1 MSYLVFEKFQ
11 GKKIKKNIKN
21 ENFGQSISRSNM
33 SNIKT
38 VFYFFKIKNCFKKF
52 LILFYFQKSI
62 FKLVFKKSFLIF

>member
-38 VFYFFKIKNCFKKF
+38 VFYFLKI
-52 LILFYFQKSI
+52 I
-62 FKLVFKKSFLIF
+62 FFSKSF